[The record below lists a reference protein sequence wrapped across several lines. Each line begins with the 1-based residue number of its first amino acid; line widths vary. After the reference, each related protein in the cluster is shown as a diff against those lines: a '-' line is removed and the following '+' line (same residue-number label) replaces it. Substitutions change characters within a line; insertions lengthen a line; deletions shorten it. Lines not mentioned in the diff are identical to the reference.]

1 MPEKSMHE
9 LRNIISRLRAPDGC
23 PWDREQTP
31 KSLKKYLIEEIYELV
46 DAIEKEDNEEISE
59 EIGDIFFMLL
69 FVAHIFEEKSIFYL
83 KDALTKSEIKMKR
96 RHPHIFGDANF
107 KNSEEVW
114 KNWRETKIKEAKE
127 KGETPT
133 VLGNIPRS
141 LPALQRAFRIGE
153 RAGRIGFDWKKA
165 DDIWDKIKEEENELK
180 KEIAEK
186 NNNKIMEELGDLLFS
201 ICNLSRHLKIN
212 PEEALNLTTDKFI
225 SRFKKMEV
233 IISEKN
239 LDINNMTIQ
248 ELDEI
253 WEKVKE
259 L

>member
-1 MPEKSMHE
+1 MPEQSIQE

-46 DAIEKEDNEEISE
+46 DAIDKDDANEISE

-69 FVAHIFEEKSIFYL
+69 FVAHIFEENASFSL
-83 KDALTKSEIKMKR
+83 KDALNKSEIKMKR

-114 KNWRETKIKEAKE
+114 KNWRETKIKEAQE
-127 KGETPT
+127 KGEIPT
-133 VLGNIPRS
+133 ILGNIPRA
-141 LPALQRAFRIGE
+141 LPALQRAFRTGE

-165 DDIWDKIKEEENELK
+165 DDIWEKIKEEENELK
-180 KEIAEK
+180 HEISENNQDKIKEEI
-186 NNNKIMEELGDLLFS
+186 GDLLFS
-201 ICNLSRHLKIN
+201 ISNLSRHLQIN
-212 PEEALNLTTDKFI
+212 PEEALNFTTDKFV
-225 SRFKKMEV
+225 SRFKKMESV
-233 IISEKN
+233 IFEKN

-248 ELDEI
+248 ELDAI
-253 WEKVKE
+253 WEQVK
-259 L
+259 